1 MAQTAE
7 IELKA
12 HVKNSDTCIKKI
24 SAIAGKGTAFS
35 KDDTYWFAPAVLHY
49 FSGPRVRQE
58 KKGKSVKT
66 LVTWKIKKK
75 RAGLEVND
83 EHEFEVSSGKDFE
96 DLLVLLGL
104 EKELIKHKQGWAW
117 QYDGI
122 TIELCEV
129 IGSAKK
135 NTHKGRGIKQGQ
147 EKRLGW
153 FLELEIIA
161 AEDSEVTVASAR
173 DKLLVFL
180 EKAGI
185 RKENIESRYY
195 AEMLET

>member
-1 MAQTAE
+1 MAKTAE

-12 HVKNSDTCIKKI
+12 HVKNSNACKKKI
-24 SAIAGKGTAFS
+24 SAIAGEGTAFS

-58 KKGKSVKT
+58 TKEQSIKT
-66 LVTWKIKKK
+66 TVTWKNKEK

-83 EHEFEVSSGKDFE
+83 EHEFEVTGGREFE
-96 DLLVLLGL
+96 ELLVLLGL
-104 EKELIKHKQGWAW
+104 EKQIIKHKQGWAW

-129 IGSAKK
+129 YGSVKK
-135 NTHKGRGIKQGQ
+135 NSKKNNSQKQGQ
-147 EKRLGW
+147 EKKLGW

-161 AEDSEVTVASAR
+161 GEDSDVTVASAR
-173 DKLLVFL
+173 DKLLVLL
-180 EKAGI
+180 EKADIG
-185 RKENIESRYY
+185 KENIESRYY
-195 AEMLET
+195 AEMLAE

>member
-1 MAQTAE
+1 MSKTAE

-12 HVKNSDTCIKKI
+12 HVKNSETCKKKI
-24 SAIAGKGTAFS
+24 SAIAGEGAAFS

-96 DLLVLLGL
+96 DLLLLLGL

-129 IGSAKK
+129 NGYSKK
-135 NTHKGRGIKQGQ
+135 NTHKGRGTRQGQ

-153 FLELEIIA
+153 FLELEIIT
-161 AEDSEVTVASAR
+161 AEDNDATVASAR
-173 DKLLVFL
+173 EKLLDFL

-195 AEMLET
+195 AEMLEA